1 MSSIISPMLKFLTL
15 LFLSLTISTV
25 VWSQSTY
32 YTITG
37 IVKDGAGK
45 TPLQGASV
53 YAENTTLGTAT
64 DAYGKFY
71 LSLPNGG
78 YNLIVSFTGYNTTD
92 IRVSNT
98 TATTPLEIELSIKE
112 KAMQEVAIV
121 SNNEVKN
128 GWDKYGKFFLDEF
141 IGTTPQAAACSVK
154 NPETLKF
161 YYSKRKNRLK
171 VLAAEPLLIE
181 NNALGYTIKYELD
194 SFVHEYN
201 ATATIY
207 TGYPLF
213 EEMIAPDT
221 VIAAKWQK
229 AREDVY
235 YGSPLHFMRSLYR
248 QQLKED
254 GFELQWLK
262 KIDDKDSMITV
273 NDYYSSLGSS
283 FSDDRLLLYLKPQE
297 KIAGILYKDAE
308 PDAAYLKE
316 NVDAPALFQ
325 FSTFRF
331 LSDEKLTVESNG
343 FYFDPNEVSIA
354 DYWEWCKMANTLPFD
369 YWPK

>member
-1 MSSIISPMLKFLTL
+1 MSSTNSSMLKSLVL
-15 LFLSLTISTV
+15 IFLSFTILTV
-25 VWSQSTY
+25 VRSQITY

-64 DAYGKFY
+64 DADGKFY

-92 IRVSNT
+92 IRVSNA
-98 TATTPLEIELSIKE
+98 TAASPLEIELSIKE
-112 KAMQEVAIV
+112 KALQEVAIV

-213 EEMIAPDT
+213 EEINTIDT
-221 VIAAKWQK
+221 ILSNRWQK
-229 AREDVY
+229 AREEVY
-235 YGSPLHFMRSLYR
+235 FGSLLHFMRSLYR

-254 GFELQWLK
+254 GFEIQWQVLMAG
-262 KIDDKDSMITV
+262 KDSMIELK
-273 NDYYSSLGSS
+273 DYYLSLGTS
-283 FSDDRLLLYLKPQE
+283 FNDGHTLMYLQPKE
-297 KIAGILYKDAE
+297 KITGILYKDAV
-308 PDAAYLKE
+308 PDAAYLQE
-316 NVDAPALFQ
+316 NKDAPASFQ
-325 FSTFRF
+325 FSTLKL
-331 LSDEKLTVESNG
+331 LSDEKLIIESNG
-343 FYFDPNEVSIA
+343 FFFDPNEVSIA

>member
-1 MSSIISPMLKFLTL
+1 MSSTNSSMLKSIVLI
-15 LFLSLTISTV
+15 FLSFTILTAV
-25 VWSQSTY
+25 RSQSTY
-32 YTITG
+32 YTIAG
-37 IVKDGAGK
+37 MVKDAVGK
-45 TPLQGASV
+45 KPLQGASV

-64 DAYGKFY
+64 DADGKFY

-92 IRVSNT
+92 IRVSNA
-98 TATTPLEIELSIKE
+98 TAASPLEIEMTIKE
-112 KAMQEVAIV
+112 KALQEVAII

-141 IGTTPQAAACSVK
+141 IGTTPQAAFCSVK

-201 ATATIY
+201 STATIY

-213 EEMIAPDT
+213 EEMNTVDT
-221 VIAAKWQK
+221 SLSNRWQK
-229 AREDVY
+229 VREEVY
-235 YGSPLHFMRSLYR
+235 FGSLLHFMRSLYR

-254 GFELQWLK
+254 GFEVQWLK
-262 KIDDKDSMITV
+262 KIDDKDSMMTL
-273 NDYYSSLGSS
+273 NDYYISLGCS
-283 FSDDRLLLYLKPQE
+283 FSEDHSLLYLKPQE

-308 PDAAYLKE
+308 PDAAYLKD
-316 NVDAPALFQ
+316 NSDAPTTFQ

>member
-1 MSSIISPMLKFLTL
+1 MLKPIYL
-15 LFLSLTISTV
+15 LICALFSFSISHA
-25 VWSQSTY
+25 QNTY

-37 IVKDGAGK
+37 IVTNAATK

-64 DAYGKFY
+64 DADGKFY

-78 YNLIVSFTGYNTTD
+78 YNLIVSFTGFNTTD

-98 TATTPLEIELSIKE
+98 TAASPLQIEMNIKE
-112 KAMQEVAIV
+112 KSLQEVAIV
-121 SNNEVKN
+121 STNEVKN
-128 GWDKYGKFFLDEF
+128 GWDKYGRFFLDEF
-141 IGTTPQAAACSVK
+141 IGSTPEAGQCNIK

-161 YYSKRKNRLK
+161 YFSKRKNRLK
-171 VLAAEPLLIE
+171 VLATEPLLID

-201 ATATIY
+201 AAATIY

-213 EEMIAPDT
+213 EEMKTTDSL
-221 VIAAKWQK
+221 VSNQWKK
-229 AREDVY
+229 AREDAY
-235 YGSPLHFMRSLYR
+235 YGSLLHFMRSLFR
-248 QQLKED
+248 HKLNED

-262 KIDDKDSMITV
+262 RIDGKDSMV
-273 NDYYSSLGSS
+273 MMNDYYSSLGCKW
-283 FSDDRLLLYLKPQE
+283 SDDHNNLLLQPSE
-297 KIAGILYKDAE
+297 KIVGIIYKDAI

-316 NVDAPALFQ
+316 NTDAPADFQ
-325 FSTFRF
+325 FSTFKF
-331 LSDEKLTVESNG
+331 LSEEKLTIENNG
-343 FYFDPNEVSIA
+343 FFFDPNDVSIA